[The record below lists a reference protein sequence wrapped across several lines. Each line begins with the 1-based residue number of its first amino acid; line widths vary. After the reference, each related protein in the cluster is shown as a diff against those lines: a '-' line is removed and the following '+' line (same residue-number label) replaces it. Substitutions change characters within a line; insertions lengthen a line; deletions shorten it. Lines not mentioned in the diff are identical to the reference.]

1 MMKSVLSLTDLETQH
16 RTLDKEIRRI
26 ERRGHLLAPPDQHR
40 VAELKKVKLAL
51 KDQLFTI
58 KSKAS

>member
-1 MMKSVLSLTDLETQH
+1 MMKSALSVNDLETRH
-16 RTLDKEIRRI
+16 RILDKKIRRM
-26 ERRGHLLAPPDQHR
+26 ERRGALMTLPDRSH

-58 KSKAS
+58 KSRAS

>member
-1 MMKSVLSLTDLETQH
+1 MIKSVLSVNDLETQH
-16 RTLDKEIRRI
+16 RTLDKQIRRI
-26 ERRGHLLAPPDQHR
+26 ERRGPLMTLPDQRR
-40 VAELKKVKLAL
+40 VAELKKVKLAV

>member
-1 MMKSVLSLTDLETQH
+1 MIKSLLSVNELETQH
-16 RTLDKEIRRI
+16 RTLDKQIRRI
-26 ERRGHLLAPPDQHR
+26 ERRGPRMTLPDQR
-40 VAELKKVKLAL
+40 QVAELKKVKLAL